1 MTPPMAHAQAA
12 SDPIAVVRDGRF
24 FLRDQPGGGDADDD
38 LRFGRADDL
47 PLLGDWNGDGALT
60 PGVRRSREFL
70 LRNARSGGPADV
82 TFIYGRADDQPIAGD
97 WDGDGTDEIGVVRN
111 GRFLLRTTLD
121 GGPADLAFTY
131 GRADDQPITGDW
143 DGDGTDEI
151 GVVRNG
157 RFLLRTTLDGGPA
170 DLAFS
175 YGRSGD
181 LPLGGTDA
189 ARLPVPSD
197 EADGGDDEAADDIA
211 EPSPVT
217 LQRGDEGPAVAAL
230 QRALRD
236 SRYWVDGID
245 GVFGLNTEHAVL
257 AVQKAH
263 GLTRDGIYGPA
274 TRAALGTGSRPT
286 PRSTSGN
293 VVEFDEDRQLLL
305 LVEDGV
311 TRWTFHAAGGDESSY
326 TYGGSTYYAA
336 TPNGTWSIYREV
348 DGWRVSH
355 LGRLYRPKYF
365 HTAGIAVHGY
375 ASVPAYAA
383 SHGCVRVGMDQM
395 DWLWAN
401 DEMPIGRTVWVYGS
415 P

>member
-1 MTPPMAHAQAA
+1 MAAALTLLVDVLTAPTANAQSA

-24 FLRDQPGGGDADDD
+24 LIRDQPGAGDADDD

-47 PLLGDWNGDGALT
+47 PLLGDWDGDGEVT
-60 PGVRRSREFL
+60 PGVRRGREFM
-70 LRNARSGGPADV
+70 LRNTRSGGPADV
-82 TFIYGRADDQPIAGD
+82 TFIYGRDDDQPIAGD
-97 WDGDGTDEIGVVRN
+97 WNGDGTDEIGVVRN
-111 GRFLLRTTLD
+111 GRFLLRTSLD
-121 GGPADLAFTY
+121 AGPADLAFTY
-131 GRADDQPITGDW
+131 GRDD
-143 DGDGTDEI
+143 
-151 GVVRNG
+151 
-157 RFLLRTTLDGGPA
+157 
-170 DLAFS
+170 
-175 YGRSGD
+175 D

-189 ARLPVPSD
+189 ASLPVTD
-197 EADGGDDEAADDIA
+197 DDAGGGDDDVADDIG
-211 EPSPVT
+211 EPSAVT

-230 QRALRD
+230 QIALRD

-274 TRAALGTGSRPT
+274 TATALDTGSRPAA
-286 PRSTSGN
+286 RSTSGN
-293 VVEFDEDRQLLL
+293 LVEFDETRQLLL

-311 TRWTFHAAGGDESSY
+311 TQWAFHASGGDESTY
-326 TYGGSTYYAA
+326 TYGGSTYYAE
-336 TPNGTWSIYREV
+336 TPNGTWSIYRQV
-348 DGWRVSH
+348 DGWRTSH

-375 ASVPAYAA
+375 SSVPAYAA

-395 DWLWAN
+395 DWIWSN
-401 DEMPIGRTVWVYGS
+401 DAMPIGRTVWVYGS